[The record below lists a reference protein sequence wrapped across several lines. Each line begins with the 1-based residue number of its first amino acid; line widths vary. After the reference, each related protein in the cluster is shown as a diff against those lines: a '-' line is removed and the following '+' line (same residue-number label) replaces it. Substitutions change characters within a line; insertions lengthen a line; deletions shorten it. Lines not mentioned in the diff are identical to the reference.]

1 MLGPTSLH
9 IPLKIAGDSKVSKG
23 VLYVR
28 YIVAWTSGD
37 KKKISPEM
45 GDQPMCDG
53 DLVEGEGLGT
63 CGSINA
69 SFLYFGWS
77 RIRFSS
83 FSSKFFFSGEQSFA
97 KFPSKTNHQDQPF
110 PEKIRGVRMTNTTLG
125 APS

>member
-53 DLVEGEGLGT
+53 DLELRPWHVWFHQHLFFVLWVEQ
-63 CGSINA
+63 N
-69 SFLYFGWS
+69 
-77 RIRFSS
+77 
-83 FSSKFFFSGEQSFA
+83 
-97 KFPSKTNHQDQPF
+97 
-110 PEKIRGVRMTNTTLG
+110 KILFIL
-125 APS
+125 

>member
-83 FSSKFFFSGEQSFA
+83 FSSKFFFLVNKASLNSQV
-97 KFPSKTNHQDQPF
+97 KRTTKTNHF
-110 PEKIRGVRMTNTTLG
+110 PKR
-125 APS
+125 